1 MMNIKQAKQIGERM
15 RNLRLEKE
23 WTQVELAKKAGIN
36 SNYYA
41 KLERGEKKVS
51 HEYLIKIAK
60 AFGVSTND
68 ISPE

>member
-1 MMNIKQAKQIGERM
+1 MNIKQAKQIGEKM
-15 RNLRLEKE
+15 RKFRLEKE

-51 HEYLIKIAK
+51 HEYLTKIAK
-60 AFGVSTND
+60 AFGVGIED
-68 ISPE
+68 ISSH